1 MICRRCR
8 IVSLAGR
15 TRDANISS
23 PDAQDLHESIVVRDK
38 GSVEGAAGNDIL
50 AAPESKSLS
59 SRVAQIS
66 GRLREELCFD
76 SEVHNEHASQVL
88 LNLLE
93 PVSVSR
99 LLESSEYIFWK
110 SWEQRECRSV

>member
-1 MICRRCR
+1 M
-8 IVSLAGR
+8 SL
-15 TRDANISS
+15 
-23 PDAQDLHESIVVRDK
+23 PEAQDLHESIVVHDK
-38 GSVEGAAGNDIL
+38 GSVEGAVGHDIL

-59 SRVAQIS
+59 SRAAQIT
-66 GRLREELCFD
+66 GRVRKEFRFD

-99 LLESSEYIFWK
+99 LLESSEFIFWN